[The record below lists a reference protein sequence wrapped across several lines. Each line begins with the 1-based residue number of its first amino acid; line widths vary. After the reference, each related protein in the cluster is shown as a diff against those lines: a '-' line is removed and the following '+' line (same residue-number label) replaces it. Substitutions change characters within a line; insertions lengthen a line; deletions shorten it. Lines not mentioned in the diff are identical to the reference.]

1 MKILYLK
8 KKDDEK
14 AKPSKQMLITGA
26 AIIAAM
32 IVTIIIIYFLI
43 LPGYKKKIV
52 DDVLYGDI
60 SDDVVTE
67 TTTEVDNAY
76 AAAELK
82 DEISKYVAN
91 YFTTTNVEEYLSDE
105 NVEQLADLII
115 KSLKDAGLLEQKDN
129 SDEIR
134 QSIMD
139 QLKELLEQNNLTNE
153 EKYELLKER
162 FEKELKE
169 LQEKDTLT
177 EKEFQSVISIIN
189 SLKDSTATD
198 FESLKTE
205 IIKQLTN
212 NKELSDEE
220 IAAVKKALEDM
231 AEQNKKD
238 LSDFKKYLEDEVVP
252 GIQQTINE
260 NTQNIENNTNAITQN
275 TQDINNNTTSISQN
289 SQDIQ
294 NNVTS
299 ISNLITSFNGM
310 QTDVS
315 NINNQVSI
323 LYDRLNNCS
332 VKYENNHFYAT
343 FDEGGADPV
352 TKKLDFA
359 E

>member
-1 MKILYLK
+1 MKILDLK

-14 AKPSKQMLITGA
+14 AKPSKQILITGA
-26 AIIAAM
+26 VIIAAM
-32 IVTIIIIYFLI
+32 IITIIIIYFLI

-91 YFTTTNVEEYLSDE
+91 YFTTTNIEEYLSDE

-129 SDEIR
+129 SHEIR

-205 IIKQLTN
+205 IIKQLTS

-220 IAAVKKALEDM
+220 IAAIKKALEEM
-231 AEQNKKD
+231 AEQNKKIFRI
-238 LSDFKKYLEDEVVP
+238 LK
-252 GIQQTINE
+252 
-260 NTQNIENNTNAITQN
+260 NI
-275 TQDINNNTTSISQN
+275 
-289 SQDIQ
+289 
-294 NNVTS
+294 
-299 ISNLITSFNGM
+299 
-310 QTDVS
+310 
-315 NINNQVSI
+315 
-323 LYDRLNNCS
+323 
-332 VKYENNHFYAT
+332 
-343 FDEGGADPV
+343 
-352 TKKLDFA
+352 
-359 E
+359 

>member
-1 MKILYLK
+1 MKILDLK

-32 IVTIIIIYFLI
+32 IITIIIIYFLI

-52 DDVLYGDI
+52 NDVLYGDI
-60 SDDVVTE
+60 SDDVVTA

-76 AAAELK
+76 VAAELK

-169 LQEKDTLT
+169 LQEKDNLT

-205 IIKQLTN
+205 IIKQLTS

-220 IAAVKKALEDM
+220 IAAIKKALEEM

-275 TQDINNNTTSISQN
+275 TQDIQNNTTSISQN
-289 SQDIQ
+289 TQDIQ
-294 NNVTS
+294 NSVTS

-315 NINNQVSI
+315 NIQDQVLVLYNKLNGCSI
-323 LYDRLNNCS
+323 YYKD
-332 VKYENNHFYAT
+332 NHFYAT
-343 FDEGGADPV
+343 YEGGADPV

>member
-1 MKILYLK
+1 MKILDLK

-14 AKPSKQMLITGA
+14 AKPSKQILITGA
-26 AIIAAM
+26 VIIAAM
-32 IVTIIIIYFLI
+32 IITIIIIYFLI

-91 YFTTTNVEEYLSDE
+91 YFTTTNIEEYLSDE

-169 LQEKDTLT
+169 LQEKYNLT
-177 EKEFQSVISIIN
+177 YLFISH
-189 SLKDSTATD
+189 
-198 FESLKTE
+198 
-205 IIKQLTN
+205 
-212 NKELSDEE
+212 
-220 IAAVKKALEDM
+220 
-231 AEQNKKD
+231 D
-238 LSDFKKYLEDEVVP
+238 LSVVEYISDTVGVMYLGNLVEYGTTEDIFRNPLHPYTEALFSAIPIPDPEAKMNRIVLEGSIPSPANPPEGCKFHTRCAHCMERCKHEAPVQKEVEP
-252 GIQQTINE
+252 GHY
-260 NTQNIENNTNAITQN
+260 
-275 TQDINNNTTSISQN
+275 
-289 SQDIQ
+289 
-294 NNVTS
+294 V
-299 ISNLITSFNGM
+299 
-310 QTDVS
+310 VCH
-315 NINNQVSI
+315 
-323 LYDRLNNCS
+323 LYD
-332 VKYENNHFYAT
+332 K
-343 FDEGGADPV
+343 
-352 TKKLDFA
+352 
-359 E
+359 

>member
-1 MKILYLK
+1 MIHC
-8 KKDDEK
+8 
-14 AKPSKQMLITGA
+14 A
-26 AIIAAM
+26 A
-32 IVTIIIIYFLI
+32 
-43 LPGYKKKIV
+43 
-52 DDVLYGDI
+52 
-60 SDDVVTE
+60 
-67 TTTEVDNAY
+67 
-76 AAAELK
+76 
-82 DEISKYVAN
+82 
-91 YFTTTNVEEYLSDE
+91 
-105 NVEQLADLII
+105 
-115 KSLKDAGLLEQKDN
+115 AGLLEQKDN

-134 QSIMD
+134 QSIMN

-205 IIKQLTN
+205 IIKQLTS

-220 IAAVKKALEDM
+220 IAAIKKALEEM

-260 NTQNIENNTNAITQN
+260 NTQNIENNTNSITQN
-275 TQDINNNTTSISQN
+275 TQDIHNNTTSISQN

-299 ISNLITSFNGM
+299 ISNLIASFNGM

-323 LYDRLNNCS
+323 LYDRLNDCS
-332 VKYENNHFYAT
+332 IKYENKHFYAT